1 MDLVYGGVTLGF
13 FLLTWALVHLCARL

>member
-13 FLLTWALVHLCARL
+13 FLLTWALVHLCERL